1 MKYTVELTDEQ
12 VAKIKEVLPDVVF
25 TAVEEAKPEESSG

>member
-25 TAVEEAKPEESSG
+25 AVVEEVKPEESSG